1 MSDIDDDDNS
11 HIEIQSDN
19 DDDDEDIEI
28 QSDDDYDLAEP
39 PKPTTENEEE
49 DLDGIADDTPI
60 IDKEPTNY
68 TEEPDDDDDDDPDDD
83 YESDKIKLIK
93 EHVEYYHNEQ
103 DLKSIDQIKPFLN
116 IKRNANNMIVD
127 EYHKTIPILTKY
139 EVTKIIGMRTVQ
151 LDNGLEPFISVPS
164 DVVDSST
171 IAKMELQQKKI
182 PFIIKRPIS
191 HKQFEYWHLNDL
203 EYIE

>member
-11 HIEIQSDN
+11 HIEIQSD
-19 DDDDEDIEI
+19 DDDDEDIQI

-49 DLDGIADDTPI
+49 DLDGIPDDTPI
-60 IDKEPTNY
+60 IDKESTNY
-68 TEEPDDDDDDDPDDD
+68 NEEPDDDDDDPDDE
-83 YESDKIKLIK
+83 YESDKIKLIR
-93 EHVEYYHNEQ
+93 EDVEYYHNEQ

-164 DVVDSST
+164 NVVDSST